1 LAIHN
6 IKLKTS
12 HACHFTQRQFRMDM
26 NNKYCGRHRRRR
38 VHFSTA
44 VDDIR
49 YLTDVVPSSMME
61 KKEKESTWYSD
72 GDMINMRAGAKA
84 LAKRLRTTAGS
95 SRFVTSR
102 PPLFDG
108 DGARLCEGN
117 LKRKLGCVPD
127 YPVANEDDDG
137 RGLEILI
144 FQGRRFKKY
153 IAARTIM
160 ECQRKNRL
168 NIAFAIEYSNPN
180 IRLMTEAASLKLG
193 YVSTKCS
200 QWARDVALMTGY
212 LDFRDVYEK
221 NETPLPMSFEQLY
234 QLPIK
239 RKRTNVTAS
248 SAGEIA
254 ISSTGYLDFKEVC
267 GKSETR
273 LPISYIEQQY
283 QPSLERI
290 RPHAIMLSR
299 GD

>member
-1 LAIHN
+1 
-6 IKLKTS
+6 
-12 HACHFTQRQFRMDM
+12 MDM
-26 NNKYCGRHRRRR
+26 NNKYCGRRRRRR

-44 VDDIR
+44 VDDIC
-49 YLTDVVPSSMME
+49 YLKDVVPSSMME
-61 KKEKESTWYSD
+61 KIEKESTWYSD

-84 LAKRLRTTAGS
+84 FAKRLRMTAGS
-95 SRFVTSR
+95 SSFVPSR
-102 PPLFDG
+102 PPLPEG
-108 DGARLCEGN
+108 DGARLCKGN
-117 LKRKLGCVPD
+117 FKRKLGCVPD
-127 YPVANEDDDG
+127 YPVANEDDGGDDG

-144 FQGRRFKKY
+144 FQGRRFKKH

-160 ECQRKNRL
+160 ECQRRNKL

-212 LDFRDVYEK
+212 LDFRDVYDK
-221 NETPLPMSFEQLY
+221 NETPLPISFERPY

-267 GKSETR
+267 EKSETR

-283 QPSLERI
+283 QPSLKRI